1 MCKNSYDMTVTYDFL
16 WFKMINNIS
25 KSNITDQTTD
35 KIKVIPFPLLGHPVY
50 IKLLSY
56 IHIYIYIFLS

>member
-1 MCKNSYDMTVTYDFL
+1 MTVTYDFL

-35 KIKVIPFPLLGHPVY
+35 KIKVIPFPLLGYPVY

-56 IHIYIYIFLS
+56 IHIYIYFSIIKKW